1 MNKVVKY
8 SRQRE
13 ALLELL
19 RSVRNHPTADWLYT
33 ELKKDFPNISLA
45 TVYRNLLFLT
55 ENGDIQKLDCG
66 TEAEHYDGNAKN
78 HPHFVCRKCKAVK
91 DVDISD
97 DKWLN
102 NAVISEE
109 KLFVESYSLVFYG
122 LCEKCM

>member
-1 MNKVVKY
+1 MDKVVKY

-19 RSVRNHPTADWLYT
+19 RSVMNHPTADWLYT

-66 TEAEHYDGNAKN
+66 TEAEHYDGKAKN
-78 HPHFVCRKCKAVK
+78 HTHFVCRKCKAVK

-109 KLFVESYSLVFYG
+109 KLFIESYSLVFYG